1 MLSIKKS
8 NSKDTK
14 SVSKIK
20 GDTKSQQSFRSEL
33 HNLFKETVNK
43 ILFSANDDKRLYTF
57 DLISI

>member
-20 GDTKSQQSFRSEL
+20 GDTKSQQSFRIEL

-43 ILFSANDDKRLYTF
+43 ILFSANDDKRL
-57 DLISI
+57 